1 MLLSVIY
8 PVHVTRESKY
18 IIDRINKCLSNTI
31 NGLPHAE
38 HIIVLSGDLKYTQVV
53 EEKLEVIQN
62 KLREQHNANQAKQV
76 PSDSSIKASS
86 LKICHWIS
94 PTIPYSPGTARN
106 IGIETSQGEQLLF
119 WDIDLLG
126 SPALFSAIPKHQET
140 LQQQSQAFYIYPCL
154 YLTPSYSKSF
164 TTNFEQAYQDVIQL
178 KTNTIE
184 HIALATSTLLCDKQH
199 LVNLGA
205 FDESFVGHMGED
217 LELINRLAI
226 AYNKYP
232 LPEDHLVDAPSKV
245 PNQLKGF
252 RRLFAQYALPN
263 FEQQQFSVHMA
274 HATKLGSN
282 YKQSQASNM
291 KYFQEK
297 MQNSI
302 ASIRLTPC
310 EQQNFGKET
319 YLNCAPPIKLSST
332 ERRQKKWQK
341 LRRDPPL
348 FFRDMFNKIK

>member
-31 NGLPHAE
+31 NCLPHAE
-38 HIIVLSGDLKYTQVV
+38 HIIVLSGDSKYTQAA
-53 EEKLEVIQN
+53 EEKLEIIQN
-62 KLREQHNANQAKQV
+62 QLRK
-76 PSDSSIKASS
+76 SS
-86 LKICHWIS
+86 LKICHWS
-94 PTIPYSPGTARN
+94 TPTTPYSPGTARN
-106 IGIETSQGEQLLF
+106 VGIEASQGEHLLF

-126 SPALFSAIPKHQET
+126 SPELFSAIPKHQET
-140 LQQQSQAFYIYPCL
+140 LLQQSQAFYMYPCL

-199 LVNLGA
+199 LVDLGG
-205 FDESFVGHMGED
+205 FDESFIGHMGED

-232 LPEDHLVDAPSKV
+232 LREDHLIDAPSKI

-252 RRLFAQYALPN
+252 RRLFAQYALPH
-263 FEQQQFSVHMA
+263 FEQEQFSVHIA
-274 HATKLGSN
+274 HATKLGSK
-282 YKQSQASNM
+282 YKKSQVSNM
-291 KYFQEK
+291 KYFQKRMEDA
-297 MQNSI
+297 I
-302 ASIRLTPC
+302 GLLTLATC
-310 EQQNFGKET
+310 EQKLLGNAAW
-319 YLNCAPPIKLSST
+319 LNSMPPIKLT
-332 ERRQKKWQK
+332 ALERWKKKWQK

-348 FFRDMFNKIK
+348 FFKDMFAKRKQND